1 MALFLTGDAGDE
13 DEVIDAEKAKLV
25 TFCRSA
31 NSDTD
36 RENYENMGMRF
47 IAKYNTDFWEIVSKE
62 FDKDYFY
69 QGDLERYAKQLEAVG
84 KNVAIRMNNGHD
96 ITRGRLA
103 FLYGLSSESF
113 SKNNVDS
120 TDNSGRASEKTIDD
134 ASKNFAAVLE
144 KPPKSNEGY

>member
-1 MALFLTGDAGDE
+1 MFLF
-13 DEVIDAEKAKLV
+13 
-25 TFCRSA
+25 
-31 NSDTD
+31 
-36 RENYENMGMRF
+36 
-47 IAKYNTDFWEIVSKE
+47 KYNTDFWEIVSKE

-69 QGDLERYAKQLEAVG
+69 QGDLERYAKQL
-84 KNVAIRMNNGHD
+84 
-96 ITRGRLA
+96 TRGRLA

>member
-1 MALFLTGDAGDE
+1 MFLF
-13 DEVIDAEKAKLV
+13 
-25 TFCRSA
+25 
-31 NSDTD
+31 
-36 RENYENMGMRF
+36 
-47 IAKYNTDFWEIVSKE
+47 KYNTDFWEIVSKE

-113 SKNNVDS
+113 SKTTWIVRIIP
-120 TDNSGRASEKTIDD
+120 GARLK
-134 ASKNFAAVLE
+134 KNH
-144 KPPKSNEGY
+144 

>member
-1 MALFLTGDAGDE
+1 MTLFLTGDAGDE

-62 FDKDYFY
+62 FDIRETAGSGWEKCRNTNE
-69 QGDLERYAKQLEAVG
+69 QWSRYYKGTISVSIRIEFRKLFKKQ
-84 KNVAIRMNNGHD
+84 
-96 ITRGRLA
+96 RG
-103 FLYGLSSESF
+103 
-113 SKNNVDS
+113 
-120 TDNSGRASEKTIDD
+120 
-134 ASKNFAAVLE
+134 
-144 KPPKSNEGY
+144 

>member
-25 TFCRSA
+25 TFCRSE

-36 RENYENMGMRF
+36 RENYEKHGHEIF
-47 IAKYNTDFWEIVSKE
+47 YKYNTDFWEIVSKE

-84 KNVAIRMNNGHD
+84 KKCRNTNEQWSRYYKGTISVSIR
-96 ITRGRLA
+96 IEFRKLFKKQRG
-103 FLYGLSSESF
+103 
-113 SKNNVDS
+113 
-120 TDNSGRASEKTIDD
+120 
-134 ASKNFAAVLE
+134 
-144 KPPKSNEGY
+144 